1 MNQTSFLSKK
11 ELIALGL
18 KKCGSNVK
26 ISRKAC
32 LYGAE
37 NISIG
42 TNVRVDDF
50 CILSGNITICNNVHI
65 AAYSALYGASEGI
78 EICDF
83 ANISS
88 RVCIYA
94 ISDDFSGMSMTN
106 PTIPNEYKLIYE
118 KHVLIEKHAI
128 IGSGSTILP
137 GVKIAEGCA
146 IGAMTLC
153 KKNTLPWSIYAGIP
167 ARKIKNR
174 QKKLLEYE
182 QIYKNIFD
190 ENY

>member
-11 ELIALGL
+11 ELIALGI

-26 ISRKAC
+26 ISRKAS
-32 LYGAE
+32 LYGVE

-50 CILSGNITICNNVHI
+50 CILSGNITIGNNVHI

-78 EICDF
+78 EIHDF

-94 ISDDFSGMSMTN
+94 ISDDFSGVSMTN
-106 PTIPNEYKLIYE
+106 PTVPDEYKLIFEKRVIIE
-118 KHVLIEKHAI
+118 KHVI
-128 IGSGSTILP
+128 IGSGTTILP
-137 GVKIAEGCA
+137 GAKIAEGCA
-146 IGAMTLC
+146 IGAMSLC
-153 KKNTLPWSIYAGIP
+153 KNSTMPWTIYAGIP
-167 ARKIKNR
+167 AKKIKR
-174 QKKLLEYE
+174 RKKELLLLEQAY
-182 QIYKNIFD
+182 IASKKSHI
-190 ENY
+190 